1 MGIALTGSISS
12 ETNFISLNMDFT
24 ITEEP
29 KLQLLSDSDF
39 SSDVKLCMQLS
50 QPEIVMR
57 SVYLSTISWLVE
69 RFTLIKNTFCFY
81 RRHEITKE
89 QLIPGYTVRRKMNF
103 VHRLPG
109 FTHYLN
115 QKNNDMCNSILS

>member
-12 ETNFISLNMDFT
+12 DTSFISLDMDFT

-29 KLQLLSDSDF
+29 KLQLLSDTDF

-57 SVYLSTISWLVE
+57 LV
-69 RFTLIKNTFCFY
+69 IYKFY
-81 RRHEITKE
+81 R
-89 QLIPGYTVRRKMNF
+89 
-103 VHRLPG
+103 
-109 FTHYLN
+109 
-115 QKNNDMCNSILS
+115 

>member
-12 ETNFISLNMDFT
+12 TTNFISLNMDFT

-39 SSDVKLCMQLS
+39 SADVKLCMQLI

-57 SVYLSTISWLVE
+57 LVIPHHSWLTE
-69 RFTLIKNTFCFY
+69 F
-81 RRHEITKE
+81 
-89 QLIPGYTVRRKMNF
+89 
-103 VHRLPG
+103 
-109 FTHYLN
+109 
-115 QKNNDMCNSILS
+115 